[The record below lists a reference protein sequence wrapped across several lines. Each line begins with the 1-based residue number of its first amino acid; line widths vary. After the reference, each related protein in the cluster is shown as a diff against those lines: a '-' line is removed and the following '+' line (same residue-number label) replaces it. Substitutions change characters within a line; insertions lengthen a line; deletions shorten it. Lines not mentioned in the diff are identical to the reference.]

1 MRHSHAERPQDE
13 VPLHD
18 PKGRGKFWGVA
29 FGAFLAGAMTTFVY
43 FTRFVQE
50 APVPADPSNGAAQV
64 AAQPPARPMADKITL
79 GQGVGVELEAFGKG
93 ELPGGLGALI
103 KAFTQK
109 YGTLHVNQSV
119 DGNPLRIGKEQFT
132 NGLGTH
138 STSKIRLELG
148 GKYKALSGLVGA
160 DAETIGTI
168 VFKIAND
175 KGAVLFTSTLM
186 QRDMSAA
193 KFEVAVAGSQYVDLI
208 VEDGGNGIDYD
219 HADWVNL
226 KLN

>member
-1 MRHSHAERPQDE
+1 MRHRPAERPQDE

-29 FGAFLAGAMTTFVY
+29 FGVFLAGAMTTFVY

-50 APVPADPSNGAAQV
+50 APVPADPSNGAGQV
-64 AAQPPARPMADKITL
+64 AAQPPARPKADKITL
-79 GQGVGVELEAFGKG
+79 GQSVGVELEAFGKG

-103 KAFTQK
+103 KAFTQQ

-119 DGNPLRIGKEQFT
+119 DENPLRIGEEQFT

-193 KFEVAVAGSQYVDLI
+193 KFEVALAGSQYVDLI

>member
-1 MRHSHAERPQDE
+1 MRHSHAERPYDE

-29 FGAFLAGAMTTFVY
+29 FGAFLAAAMTTFVY
-43 FTRFVQE
+43 FTRFVE
-50 APVPADPSNGAAQV
+50 KAPVPAGPPKDAAQV
-64 AAQPPARPMADKITL
+64 AAQPPPPADKITL
-79 GQGVGVELEAFGKG
+79 GQGVGVKLEAFGKG

-109 YGTLHVNQSV
+109 YGTLHINQSV

-160 DAETIGTI
+160 DAETYGTI

-175 KGAVLFTSTLM
+175 KGAVLFTSSLM

-193 KFEVAVAGSQYVDLI
+193 KFEVSLAGSQYVDLI

-226 KLN
+226 QLD

>member
-1 MRHSHAERPQDE
+1 MQ
-13 VPLHD
+13 
-18 PKGRGKFWGVA
+18 
-29 FGAFLAGAMTTFVY
+29 
-43 FTRFVQE
+43 
-50 APVPADPSNGAAQV
+50 
-64 AAQPPARPMADKITL
+64 
-79 GQGVGVELEAFGKG
+79 LEAFGKG

-109 YGTLHVNQSV
+109 YGTLHINQSV
-119 DGNPLRIGKEQFT
+119 DGNPLRIGEEQFS

-138 STSKIRLELG
+138 ATSKIRLELG
-148 GKYKALSGLVGA
+148 GKYQALSGLVGA

-175 KGAVLFTSTLM
+175 KGAVLFTSSLM
-186 QRDMSAA
+186 QRDTSAA
-193 KFEVAVAGSQYVDLI
+193 KFEVALAGSQYVDLI

-226 KLN
+226 RLN

>member
-1 MRHSHAERPQDE
+1 

-29 FGAFLAGAMTTFVY
+29 FGAFLAAAMTTFVY
-43 FTRFVQE
+43 FTRFVE
-50 APVPADPSNGAAQV
+50 KAPVPAGLPNGEAQV
-64 AAQPPARPMADKITL
+64 AAQPPPTADKITL

-109 YGTLHVNQSV
+109 YGTLHINQSV

-168 VFKIAND
+168 VFKIVND
-175 KGAVLFTSTLM
+175 KGAVLFHLFSHAA
-186 QRDMSAA
+186 RHVGRGVRGRRRGSA
-193 KFEVAVAGSQYVDLI
+193 VRGPHRR
-208 VEDGGNGIDYD
+208 G
-219 HADWVNL
+219 WR
-226 KLN
+226 

>member
-1 MRHSHAERPQDE
+1 MRHRPAERPQDE
-13 VPLHD
+13 VLLHD

-29 FGAFLAGAMTTFVY
+29 FGVFLAGAMTTFVY
-43 FTRFVQE
+43 FTRFVQK
-50 APVPADPSNGAAQV
+50 APVPAGPPEDGAQV
-64 AAQPPARPMADKITL
+64 AAQPPASQADKITL
-79 GQGVGVELEAFGKG
+79 GQGVGVTLEAFGKG

-103 KAFTQK
+103 KAFTQQ

-119 DGNPLRIGKEQFT
+119 EGNPLRIGEEQFT

-193 KFEVAVAGSQYVDLI
+193 KFEVALAGSQYVDLI

>member
-1 MRHSHAERPQDE
+1 MRHRPAERPQDE
-13 VPLHD
+13 VLLHN

-29 FGAFLAGAMTTFVY
+29 FGVFLAGAMTTFVY

-50 APVPADPSNGAAQV
+50 APVPADPPQDAAQV
-64 AAQPPARPMADKITL
+64 AAQPPVRPKADKITL

-103 KAFTQK
+103 KAFTQQ

-119 DGNPLRIGKEQFT
+119 DENPLRIGKEQFT

-175 KGAVLFTSTLM
+175 KGAVLFTSLLM

>member
-1 MRHSHAERPQDE
+1 MRHAERPQDE
-13 VPLHD
+13 VLLHN
-18 PKGRGKFWGVA
+18 PKGPGKFWGVA
-29 FGAFLAGAMTTFVY
+29 FGVFLAGAMTTFVY
-43 FTRFVQE
+43 FTRFVQK
-50 APVPADPSNGAAQV
+50 APVPADPPNGAAQV
-64 AAQPPARPMADKITL
+64 VAQPPARPKADKITL
-79 GQGVGVELEAFGKG
+79 GQSVGVELEAFGKG

-103 KAFTQK
+103 KAFTQQ

-119 DGNPLRIGKEQFT
+119 DENPLRIGKEHFT

-148 GKYKALSGLVGA
+148 GKYKALTGLVGA

>member
-13 VPLHD
+13 VPLHH
-18 PKGRGKFWGVA
+18 PKRRGKFWGVA
-29 FGAFLAGAMTTFVY
+29 FGVFLAGAMTTFVY
-43 FTRFVQE
+43 FTRFVE
-50 APVPADPSNGAAQV
+50 KAPVPADPQNGAAQV
-64 AAQPPARPMADKITL
+64 AAQPPVRPKADKITL
-79 GQGVGVELEAFGKG
+79 GQSVGVELEAFGKG

-103 KAFTQK
+103 KAFTQQ

-119 DGNPLRIGKEQFT
+119 DENPLRIGKEQFT

-175 KGAVLFTSTLM
+175 KGAVLFTSSLM

-193 KFEVAVAGSQYVDLI
+193 KFEVALAGSQYVDLI

-226 KLN
+226 QLN

>member
-1 MRHSHAERPQDE
+1 MRHSHAEKPQDE
-13 VPLHD
+13 VLLHN
-18 PKGRGKFWGVA
+18 PKGRKKFWGVA

-64 AAQPPARPMADKITL
+64 AAQPPARPKADKITL
-79 GQGVGVELEAFGKG
+79 GQSVGVELEAFGKG

-103 KAFTQK
+103 KAFTQQ

-119 DGNPLRIGKEQFT
+119 DENPLRIGKEQFT

>member
-1 MRHSHAERPQDE
+1 MRHKPADRPQDE
-13 VPLHD
+13 VLLHD

-43 FTRFVQE
+43 FTRFVGK
-50 APVPADPSNGAAQV
+50 APVPADPSNGEAQV
-64 AAQPPARPMADKITL
+64 AAQPPASPTADKISL
-79 GQGVGVELEAFGKG
+79 GRGVGVKLEAFGKG

-109 YGTLHVNQSV
+109 YGTLHINQSV
-119 DGNPLRIGKEQFT
+119 EGNPLRIGKEQFT

-175 KGAVLFTSTLM
+175 KGAVPVHLCAHAARHVGREVRGRRRGIAVRGPHRGGRR
-186 QRDMSAA
+186 QRHRLRPRRL
-193 KFEVAVAGSQYVDLI
+193 G
-208 VEDGGNGIDYD
+208 
-219 HADWVNL
+219 
-226 KLN
+226 